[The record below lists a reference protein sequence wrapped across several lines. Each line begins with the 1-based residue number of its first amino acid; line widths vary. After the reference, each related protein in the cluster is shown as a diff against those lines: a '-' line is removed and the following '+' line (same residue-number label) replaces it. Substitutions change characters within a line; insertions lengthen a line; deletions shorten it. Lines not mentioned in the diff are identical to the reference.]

1 MATQSATMADYL
13 SQLSKRTGSGQFFSG
28 MTTQDV
34 RNIAGT
40 LLNTVNNYM
49 KSLRDN
55 AVNNKDINA
64 ATTFFKLYTA
74 LRGGGASAEP
84 YIQNFKNN
92 LNKQPRDYAE
102 ILDGA
107 IYDLVSQFSRN
118 LDMAQRS
125 LQGYGG
131 DQEAAKDIIASMVNR
146 AVPFLP
152 EIIAMANTEEKQIL
166 GKISPELVKGATA
179 AGIETTAIANQQA
192 TGVLPPPRPAGSAP
206 LDAQGNPIPQEKWA
220 EMGITQTAPQ
230 TPQFQTTAQG
240 QVSYWKSPSGT
251 VVGVSAGSETETN
264 FKNLGWTPSTAD
276 EEAAGRPKIISD
288 TGEVTTQTGVTG
300 TPTGT
305 QTGQAG
311 TQTSIGANTG
321 DNQIIND
328 LYQKY
333 FDRNAKAEEISN
345 WSKETPQALE
355 SFLQQEAKKYN
366 YTSKYFQTEEAQ
378 RLEKAYSIIDNSTLP
393 DDLKALY
400 KDVIKNYPPG
410 IEFDANEILNTFNKI
425 KNETIDPAYRS
436 KIAVVE
442 QGYVNALSSLEQSKA
457 LEQEQLRT
465 RSGEAIRQAKEGL
478 EKAGMTF
485 TGKAIEILG
494 AQAAIPQGTTG
505 AETTPT
511 QTPFGGLFYEGTVN
525 QANRLAA
532 TSSQARYD
540 EALKQL
546 GLSAEQELGTTGAA
560 KLGITGY
567 APVTGVTG
575 TIEEAKQREQAQTLQ
590 QLLSNYQKKQESLTN
605 LTTT

>member
-49 KSLRDN
+49 MSLRN
-55 AVNNKDINA
+55 KAVNNKDINA

-84 YIQNFKNN
+84 YIQNFKDN

-107 IYDLVSQFSRN
+107 SYDLVSQFSRN

-152 EIIAMANTEEKQIL
+152 EITAMANSEEKQIL

-220 EMGITQTAPQ
+220 EMGITNTPTQ
-230 TPQFQTTAQG
+230 TPTFQTTANQPTTN
-240 QVSYWKSPSGT
+240 YWKSPSGT
-251 VVGVSAGSETETN
+251 IVGVSAGSEAETN
-264 FKNLGWTPSTAD
+264 FKNLGWTQSTSA
-276 EEAAGRPKIISD
+276 EEVAGRQVQNISP
-288 TGEVTTQTGVTG
+288 TGEIQTTTGGQT
-300 TPTGT
+300 
-305 QTGQAG
+305 TGQAPTG
-311 TQTSIGANTG
+311 GQAPVSGQNPQTQWV
-321 DNQIIND
+321 ND
-328 LYQKY
+328 YYQKY
-333 FDRNAKAEEISN
+333 FDRPATQAELDN
-345 WSKETPQALE
+345 WGKETPQNLE
-355 SFLQQEAKKYN
+355 AFLKQEAQRYG
-366 YTSKYFQTEEAQ
+366 YTSKTFQTEESQ
-378 RLEKAYSIIDNSTLP
+378 RLQSAYDKIDGSNLP
-393 DDLKALY
+393 PELKQLY
-400 KDVIKNYPPG
+400 KDVVKNYPPG
-410 IEFDANEILNTFNKI
+410 IEFDANEILNTFQKI
-425 KNETIDPAYRS
+425 KDETIDPQYRNY
-436 KIAVVE
+436 IAQAEKGLTQNLADIE
-442 QGYVNALSSLEQSKA
+442 QQRVSE
-457 LEQEQLRT
+457 LEQE
-465 RSGEAIRQAKEGL
+465 RSQAGLAIRQAKEGL

-485 TGKAIEILG
+485 TGKAIETLG
-494 AQAAIPQGTTG
+494 SEAAIPQGATG

-511 QTPFGGLFYEGTVN
+511 QEPFGGLFYEGLVP
-525 QANRLAA
+525 QYNRLSSS
-532 TSSQARYD
+532 SSQARY
-540 EALKQL
+540 ESALKSL
-546 GLSAEQELGTTGAA
+546 GLSAEQQLGTAGVSKFGISGYTPVGGTTGT
-560 KLGITGY
+560 L
-567 APVTGVTG
+567 
-575 TIEEAKQREQAQTLQ
+575 EEQKKQTEASTLQ
-590 QLLSNYQKKQESLTN
+590 QLLNNYQEKQKSLTN
-605 LTTT
+605 LTFSS